1 MRKSLIDSIGHGTA
15 LKLMEDAVLQAI
27 KESQRLG
34 PTDNIEAAQSVGDVF
49 YQIESG
55 RKIPL
60 IAGGVEQLASQTLSK
75 QVPIA

>member
-1 MRKSLIDSIGHGTA
+1 MRKSLIDSIGQGTA

-27 KESQRLG
+27 EESQKLG
-34 PTDNIEAAQSVGDVF
+34 LVDNTKAVQPVGSVLC
-49 YQIESG
+49 QIESD

-60 IAGGVEQLASQTLSK
+60 VAGGVGQLVSQALSK